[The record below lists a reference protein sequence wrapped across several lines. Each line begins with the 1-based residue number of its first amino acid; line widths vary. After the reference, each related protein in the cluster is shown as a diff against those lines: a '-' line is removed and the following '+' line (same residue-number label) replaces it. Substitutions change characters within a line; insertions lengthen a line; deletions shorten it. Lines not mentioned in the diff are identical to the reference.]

1 MFNII
6 FLCPSLLLP
15 SFLSLPYSQY
25 FGRWMVGYW
34 RQDCCALAGVA
45 GTTWPTMTW
54 LQGRFYVT
62 RGIVMMSTTVM
73 TEVYLKKQLP
83 PVFRL
88 FKKEHEVSALSHNGT
103 PSLNP
108 ALLSSAAAAHF
119 HPQCSCCCCFCC
131 CCEYLITL
139 SIIHLHVIS

>member
-1 MFNII
+1 MRAFRGGGKREGEREEKKGLCTCQSALVPRAPIHVGLSLHAQKGTSVRSSKIIQEEREMRGWACDACSNII

-62 RGIVMMSTTVM
+62 RGIVMMSTASDDRV
-73 TEVYLKKQLP
+73 
-83 PVFRL
+83 
-88 FKKEHEVSALSHNGT
+88 
-103 PSLNP
+103 
-108 ALLSSAAAAHF
+108 
-119 HPQCSCCCCFCC
+119 
-131 CCEYLITL
+131 LI
-139 SIIHLHVIS
+139 